1 MLTMEETIAAIATAY
16 GEGGI
21 GIIRISGPD
30 TLPILNRIFVPKT
43 KGIANRKMTYGHIED
58 PETGSIID
66 EVLCVYM
73 KEPHTYTKEDV
84 AEINC
89 HGSMVSL
96 RKTLELVLKSGAR
109 LAEPGEFTKR
119 AFLNGHL
126 DLSQAEAVIDL
137 IKAKTDKSFDVA
149 MDQLSGGL
157 SAEIKKIRAKLMDL
171 LVNITVNIDYPDE
184 DIEELTYTQMEE
196 DILGISDM
204 VEQLLCSADSG
215 RMIRD
220 GLNVSIIGKPNV
232 GKSSLMNQLLRETR
246 AIVTEIPGTTR
257 DTIEEFVSIKNIPI
271 RLTDTAGIRETE
283 DTIEKIG
290 IEKSKQSFN
299 EADLIIFVMDSSR
312 DISQED
318 RTIMEYIG
326 DRRVIVLINK
336 IDLGRTWKQ
345 EEITRS
351 LPNSVILET
360 SMLEKTGI
368 DKIEEQILNLVYS
381 GTVKQNDSLLVTSV
395 RHKELLDRAKGFLT
409 DALAMTRAKEAMD
422 FIEVDINSAFESLG
436 EITGETVSDD
446 IINQVFSRFC
456 LGK

>member
-1 MLTMEETIAAIATAY
+1 M
-16 GEGGI
+16 
-21 GIIRISGPD
+21 
-30 TLPILNRIFVPKT
+30 
-43 KGIANRKMTYGHIED
+43 
-58 PETGSIID
+58 
-66 EVLCVYM
+66 
-73 KEPHTYTKEDV
+73 
-84 AEINC
+84 
-89 HGSMVSL
+89 
-96 RKTLELVLKSGAR
+96 
-109 LAEPGEFTKR
+109 
-119 AFLNGHL
+119 
-126 DLSQAEAVIDL
+126 
-137 IKAKTDKSFDVA
+137 A

>member
-119 AFLNGHL
+119 AFLNGRL

>member
-1 MLTMEETIAAIATAY
+1 MLIMEETIAAIATAY

-30 TLPILNRIFVPKT
+30 TLPLLNRIFVPQT
-43 KGIANRKMTYGHIED
+43 KGIANRKMTYGHIKD

-96 RKTLELVLKSGAR
+96 RKTLELVLKNGAR

-119 AFLNGHL
+119 AFLNGRL

-149 MDQLSGGL
+149 MDQLAGGL
-157 SAEIKKIRAKLMDL
+157 SGEIKKIRAKLMDL

-184 DIEELTYTQMEE
+184 DIEELTYTGMEE
-196 DILGISDM
+196 AILEISDM
-204 VEQLLCSADSG
+204 VEKLLCSADSG

-232 GKSSLMNQLLRETR
+232 GKSSLMNELLRETR

-257 DTIEEFVSIKNIPI
+257 DTIEEFISIKNIPI
-271 RLTDTAGIRETE
+271 RLTDTAGIRETD

-312 DISQED
+312 VISQED

-326 DRRVIVLINK
+326 DRRAIVLMNK

-345 EEITRS
+345 EEIKNL

-360 SMLEKTGI
+360 SILEKTGI
-368 DKIEEQILNLVYS
+368 DQIEEQILDLVYS
-381 GTVKQNDSLLVTSV
+381 GNVKQNDSLLVTSV
-395 RHKELLDRAKGFLT
+395 RHKELLDRAKGSLG
-409 DALAMTRAKEAMD
+409 DALTMTRAKEAMD
-422 FIEVDINSAFESLG
+422 FIEVDINNAFESLG

-446 IINQVFSRFC
+446 IINEVFSRFC